1 MPTQTAGPDAGDSER
16 RPKSRSAGRSRSRS
30 GNSRAAKVQGT
41 RSTGSRRRNSKPAQ
55 KAGRV
60 PPGDAIPAAAETI
73 KVAENLPA
81 DGAAAERADHA
92 STQLHGRMQPHSV
105 PHGHQ
110 PVISPESKS
119 APGNAH
125 GGNQR
130 HVPSDDAGSVP
141 TLPRLPDDQQS
152 RPAPAASAGPFATG
166 DPAKAGLIRPVAA
179 GPRPVLR
186 TGPKLASRF
195 GRRSFGGKTIYRQQ
209 FRPSSQ
215 SRTGDGSSAG
225 YSSPTNQPPAP
236 APRSSAAGRS
246 VAASPSDAAINP
258 VKTPSLFGPGSPE
271 LAAPAAD
278 AVAMDRENLP
288 SSTESVEAPPDISVS
303 EPTDAS
309 DELQLN
315 TAPDVQSEHAASSEA
330 GDKLADGRKP
340 AARRGRIMLVNA
352 VDTDECRIA
361 ILSQGILDEFYIERG
376 SNDLHVGNIYKGRV
390 TNVEPAIQAAFIDFG
405 ISKNGFLHISDL
417 HPQYFPKHL
426 QQRWHTA
433 ALRAAQPSAGSATDP
448 TSEISSG
455 EAGGDNVEL
464 AAEPEELIDPLAVEN
479 DHIAPMERVG
489 RKTPRASRPPIQQ
502 CLRRGQEIIV
512 QVTKEGIGT
521 KGPSLTSYVSVPGRY
536 LVMMPGMSQLGVSRK
551 VVDDQQRRQMKQV
564 LREINP
570 PKNLGFII
578 RTAGVDKSADDLKT
592 DLLQLLSRWRDIS
605 QRIDTQPSPALLY
618 EESDLLTRTM
628 RDLDFDGIERVIV
641 DNPTVLDRIGA
652 FLSGVESGGAQSLEL
667 FTEPTPLFSRY
678 GVEREL
684 ERINSRRV
692 EMANGG
698 SLVFDSTEA
707 LVAVDVNSGRYREH
721 RDAEMTAFKVNQE
734 AVREICR
741 QLKLRD
747 LGGVIVI
754 DFIDMREERHK
765 RDIENLLRDELK
777 KDRAKTKVLRMSQFC
792 MIELTRQRMKPSL
805 KRSIYMDCPHCHG
818 AGLIKNPESV
828 SLDVLRRIAAAAM
841 HSKVATLEVKVYTAV
856 ADYLLN
862 KKRRELIAAEDRSNR
877 KISIVADEQIAGDQV
892 VITATDARGVDLHLE
907 L

>member
-1 MPTQTAGPDAGDSER
+1 MDTPADQ
-16 RPKSRSAGRSRSRS
+16 
-30 GNSRAAKVQGT
+30 
-41 RSTGSRRRNSKPAQ
+41 PAQ
-55 KAGRV
+55 LR
-60 PPGDAIPAAAETI
+60 PPEAAQTT
-73 KVAENLPA
+73 
-81 DGAAAERADHA
+81 G
-92 STQLHGRMQPHSV
+92 
-105 PHGHQ
+105 
-110 PVISPESKS
+110 
-119 APGNAH
+119 
-125 GGNQR
+125 
-130 HVPSDDAGSVP
+130 
-141 TLPRLPDDQQS
+141 
-152 RPAPAASAGPFATG
+152 ASAGLLQP
-166 DPAKAGLIRPVAA
+166 PAHSPSDRSAAPTSSQVNSLSPKIEAEPISRDAAQLSKSGPSKPNSIKPIVA

-195 GRRSFGGKTIYRQQ
+195 GRRSFGGKTVYRQQ
-209 FRPSSQ
+209 FRPSGAA
-215 SRTGDGSSAG
+215 RPGDGSSAG
-225 YSSPTNQPPAP
+225 Y
-236 APRSSAAGRS
+236 
-246 VAASPSDAAINP
+246 ASPA
-258 VKTPSLFGPGSPE
+258 GH
-271 LAAPAAD
+271 APAAGAIPPATGVSANALPD
-278 AVAMDRENLP
+278 ATSGAGKVSTRISPETANATLPNNDAGHTGGQVA
-288 SSTESVEAPPDISVS
+288 TDISAATGEVMEATADIS
-303 EPTDAS
+303 QSPDELPTDGQDSDNASESLSARAAPLPAS
-309 DELQLN
+309 DKVSA
-315 TAPDVQSEHAASSEA
+315 T
-330 GDKLADGRKP
+330 RKP
-340 AARRGRIMLVNA
+340 TGRRGRIMLVNA

-361 ILSQGILDEFYIERG
+361 ILSQGILEEFYIERG

-405 ISKNGFLHISDL
+405 INKNGFLHISDL
-417 HPQYFPKHL
+417 HPQYFPRHL
-426 QQRWHTA
+426 QQRWHKTT
-433 ALRAAQPSAGSATDP
+433 LNAAQQPAPGSATDAAVP
-448 TSEISSG
+448 PADAAVSEPA
-455 EAGGDNVEL
+455 EENGDV
-464 AAEPEELIDPLAVEN
+464 AEGLEEETDPLSVEN
-479 DHIAPMERVG
+479 DHIAPMEKVG
-489 RKTPRASRPPIQQ
+489 RKTPRSSRPPIQQ

-564 LREINP
+564 LQEINP

-578 RTAGVDKSADDLKT
+578 RTAGADRSADELKT
-592 DLLQLLSRWRDIS
+592 DLLQLLARWRDIS
-605 QRIDTQPSPALLY
+605 HRIETQSSPALLY
-618 EESDLLTRTM
+618 EESDLLSRTM
-628 RDLDFDGIERVIV
+628 RDLDIDGIERVIV
-641 DNPTVLDRIGA
+641 DNPTMLDRIGT
-652 FLSGVESGGAQSLEL
+652 FLSSVEADSKRSLEL
-667 FTEPTPLFSRY
+667 FTESTPLFSRY

-765 RDIENLLRDELK
+765 RDIENLLREELK

-792 MIELTRQRMKPSL
+792 MVELTRQRMKPSL

-841 HSKVATLEVKVYTAV
+841 HSKVASLEVKVYTAV

-862 KKRRELIAAEDRSNR
+862 KKRRELLDAEDRTNR
-877 KISIVADEQIAGDQV
+877 KISIVADEQVAGDAV
-892 VITATDARGVDLHLE
+892 VITATDARGVDLRLE